1 MKHLK
6 WLLILLL
13 VVCCCVSAQAQS
25 LLVKTLK
32 PVDQRHYNVQ
42 DSPFSIGGYKFTN
55 SFFLSAPDGGL
66 IASQEQAF
74 ATFELKRQY
83 SKLSFALGPAI
94 ANPNGDNGNA
104 ILVVLADGKTILDV
118 VVNDHDA
125 LRFITL
131 DVAGVDKVTFK
142 NVKGSEKIGI
152 GVPKLWKA
160 GQNVVVATN
169 PLDKLPKG
177 KIKLVQQLKP
187 YFTSGSMV
195 KLITDDENVFWDYR
209 AKPISI
215 NRKSFDFGLQMFTP
229 EGLIENKEGWSYF
242 WLNKRYD
249 KISFIVGP
257 RDNQSSNS
265 SAWLVVKADGR
276 TIYEEYVRQSD
287 IAQQVVLDVSGKEQ
301 LSFYCQRR
309 SGDLLGSMT
318 FGVVDIY
325 AYPAGYSSDL
335 PEEGAVNLN
344 KDKIAALP
352 DVCPLMSNIR
362 PFSVRGF
369 NDAYSTLFYG
379 ESKHY
384 GFYMG
389 GTSYWEGMLFTTGN
403 TLMSDMIDSYAEFD
417 LAGEFDYISFDAG
430 CLTKSHVMDDDQLRI
445 YADGKLVFDNT
456 IYCTWTNQ
464 HYEVPINKCR
474 TLRFEKPGNGKQ
486 KQTIIGVGDVILY
499 RGRPTPNDIFVH
511 ETPDCPYEAD
521 LIDLCGKPYFHYCG
535 RFVSSLTN
543 FSMDDCFHD
552 GSTKRKAFN
561 MKDGSQIYKGFM
573 LETNIPLGLEA
584 ITPMSAL
591 FMFITGVG
599 ANISSSDVAA
609 HTGTTA
615 GVSGPL
621 MGGIGLLLADKNNK
635 QSAAAAF
642 NPFGEYESCTFTVAN
657 VYEHVDEFDELFNAK
672 DPETAKNPVKLNVFA
687 DQRLVGEYWLD
698 NKMDPKTITVPIFKC
713 HQLMFWLE
721 CGDQRSG
728 QYVFYNLKV
737 SKAPCNIPIPES
749 YTSGQSSLSKD
760 GKNTTGKVTDKVS
773 DKKKKEKK
781 EVSEEEKQARREK
794 AAKAVNKGLNILE
807 SILK

>member
-1 MKHLK
+1 MKRLFI
-6 WLLILLL
+6 ILL
-13 VVCCCVSAQAQS
+13 VACCSVSAYAQS
-25 LLVKTLK
+25 LLVNTLK
-32 PVDQRHYNVQ
+32 PVEQKHYNVQ
-42 DSPFSIGGYKFTN
+42 DSPFSIGGFKFGN
-55 SFFLSAPDGGL
+55 SFFLSAPDGGV
-66 IASQEQAF
+66 IGSQEQAY
-74 ATFELKRQY
+74 ATFELKGQY
-83 SKLSFALGPAI
+83 SKLSFVLGPAI
-94 ANPNGDNGNA
+94 ANPNGDDGNA
-104 ILVVLADGKTILDV
+104 ILVVLADGRTILDV

-152 GVPKLWKA
+152 GEPRLWKA
-160 GQNVVVATN
+160 GQKVVVAAN
-169 PLDKLPKG
+169 PMDKLPKG

-187 YFTSGSMV
+187 YYTSGGMV
-195 KLITDDENVFWDYR
+195 KQITDDEDVFWDYR
-209 AKPISI
+209 AGSISI
-215 NRKSFDFGLQMFTP
+215 NRKTFDSGLQMFTP
-229 EGLIENKEGWSYF
+229 DGLIDDKEGWSYF

-276 TIYEEYVRQSD
+276 TIYEEYIRQSD
-287 IAQQVVLDVSGKEQ
+287 LAQQVVLDVSGKEQ

-309 SGDLLGSMT
+309 SGDMLGSMT

-325 AYPAGYSSDL
+325 AYPAGYASAL
-335 PEEGAVNLN
+335 PETGAVNLN
-344 KDKIAALP
+344 KDKISVLP

-369 NDAYSTLFYG
+369 NDAYNTLFYG
-379 ESKHY
+379 ETKHY

-403 TLMSDMIDSYAEFD
+403 NLMDDMIDSYAEYD
-417 LAGEFDYISFDAG
+417 LAGEFDYISFDVG
-430 CLTKSHVMDDDQLRI
+430 CLTKRHIMDDDKLRI
-445 YADGKLVFDNT
+445 YADDKLVFDDT
-456 IYCTWTNQ
+456 VYCTWPNQ
-464 HYEVPINKCR
+464 HYEVPIYKCR

-486 KQTIIGVGDVILY
+486 KQTIIGVGDVVLY
-499 RGRPTPNDIFVH
+499 RGRPVPNDIFVH
-511 ETPDCPYEAD
+511 EIPDCPYEAD

-535 RFVSSLTN
+535 RFVSSITN

-573 LETNIPLGLEA
+573 LETNIPLGLEE

-599 ANISSSDVAA
+599 ASVSSSDVAA

-621 MGGIGLLLADKNNK
+621 LGGIGLLLADKDNK
-635 QSAAAAF
+635 QSSAAAF

-657 VYEHVDEFDELFNAK
+657 IFEHVDEFAEMFDAK
-672 DPETAKNPVKLNVFA
+672 NPETVKNPVKLNVFA

-698 NKMDPKTITVPIFKC
+698 NKMEPMTVTVPIFRC

-721 CGDQRSG
+721 CGEQRSG
-728 QYVFYNLKV
+728 QYLFYDIKV
-737 SKAPCNIPIPES
+737 SKAPCRISIPET
-749 YTSGQSSLSKD
+749 YTSGKTSLSENGKKTAVKD
-760 GKNTTGKVTDKVS
+760 ADEAS
-773 DKKKKEKK
+773 DNRKKEKK
-781 EVSEEEKQARREK
+781 VVSEAEKQERREK
-794 AAKAVNKGLNILE
+794 AAKAVGIGLNILNTLLE
-807 SILK
+807 

>member
-1 MKHLK
+1 MKR
-6 WLLILLL
+6 LLTLVLVSFFGFSAHAQALL
-13 VVCCCVSAQAQS
+13 VN
-25 LLVKTLK
+25 TLK

-42 DSPFSIGGYKFTN
+42 DSPFTIGGYKFDN

-66 IASQEQAF
+66 IASQEQAY
-74 ATFELKRQY
+74 ATFELKKQY
-83 SKLSFALGPAI
+83 GKLSFVLGPAI

-104 ILVVLADGKTILDV
+104 FLVVTTDGKTVLDE

-125 LRFITL
+125 PRFITL
-131 DVAGVDKVTFK
+131 DVAGVDKITFK
-142 NVKGSEKIGI
+142 NVRGTEKIGI

-160 GQNVVVATN
+160 GQTVVVAPN

-187 YFTSGSMV
+187 YYTSGGMV
-195 KLITDDENVFWDYR
+195 KQITDDQDVFWDYR
-209 AKPISI
+209 AESISI
-215 NRKSFDFGLQMFTP
+215 NRKTFDFGLQMYTP
-229 EGLIENKEGWSYF
+229 DGLLEDREGWSYF
-242 WLNKRYD
+242 WLGKRYE

-276 TIYEEYVRQSD
+276 TIYEEYIRQSD

-325 AYPAGYSSDL
+325 AYPAGHTSAL

-369 NDAYSTLFYG
+369 NDAYDTMFYG
-379 ESKHY
+379 ETKHY

-389 GTSYWEGMLFTTGN
+389 GISYWEGMLFTTGN
-403 TLMSDMIDSYAEFD
+403 TLMDDMVDSYAEFD
-417 LAGEFDYISFDAG
+417 LAGEFDYISFDVG
-430 CLTKSHVMDDDQLRI
+430 CLTKRHILDDDKLRI
-445 YADGKLVFDNT
+445 YADDKLVFDNT
-456 IYCTWTNQ
+456 VYCTWPNQ
-464 HYEVPINKCR
+464 HYEVPVYKCR

-499 RGRPTPNDIFVH
+499 RGRPAMNDIFVH
-511 ETPDCPYEAD
+511 EMPDCPYETD

-535 RFVSSLTN
+535 RFVSSITN

-561 MKDGSQIYKGFM
+561 MKDGSQICKGFM
-573 LETNIPLGLEA
+573 LETNIPLGIEE
-584 ITPMSAL
+584 ITPLSAL

-599 ANISSSDVAA
+599 VNVSNSDVSA

-635 QSAAAAF
+635 QSSAAAF
-642 NPFGEYESCTFTVAN
+642 NPFGQYESCTFTVAN
-657 VYEHVDEFDELFNAK
+657 AYEHVDEFDEILHSNN
-672 DPETAKNPVKLNVFA
+672 PETVKNPVKLNVFA

-698 NKMDPKTITVPIFKC
+698 NKMAPMTITVPIFKC

-728 QYVFYNLKV
+728 QYVFYDLKL
-737 SKAPCNIPIPES
+737 SKAPCNIPIPET
-749 YTSGQSSLSKD
+749 YTSGQASLSKD
-760 GKNTTGKVTDKVS
+760 GKSIVVKENDEAAGS
-773 DKKKKEKK
+773 RKKEKK
-781 EVSEEEKQARREK
+781 EISEEEKQARREK
-794 AAKAVNKGLNILE
+794 AAKAVGVGLNILE
-807 SILK
+807 TLLK

>member
-1 MKHLK
+1 MKR
-6 WLLILLL
+6 LLILLL
-13 VVCCCVSAQAQS
+13 VAYCGISAYGQS

-32 PVDQRHYNVQ
+32 PVEQKHYNVQ
-42 DSPFSIGGYKFTN
+42 DSPFSIGGYQFNN

-66 IASQEQAF
+66 IASQEQAYTTF
-74 ATFELKRQY
+74 ALKKQY

-160 GQNVVVATN
+160 GQKVVVATN

-187 YFTSGSMV
+187 YFTSGGMV
-195 KLITDDENVFWDYR
+195 KQITDDEEVFWDYR
-209 AKPISI
+209 AKAISI
-215 NRKSFDFGLQMFTP
+215 NRKTFDSGLQMFTP
-229 EGLIENKEGWSYF
+229 EGLFEDREGWSYF

-276 TIYEEYVRQSD
+276 TIYEEYIRQSD
-287 IAQQVVLDVSGKEQ
+287 LAQQVVLDVSGKEQ

-309 SGDLLGSMT
+309 NGDLLGSMT

-325 AYPAGYSSDL
+325 AYPAGYTSAL

-344 KDKIAALP
+344 KGKIAALP

-362 PFSVRGF
+362 PFSVRGTS
-369 NDAYSTLFYG
+369 DAYNTMFYG
-379 ESKHY
+379 ETRHY
-384 GFYMG
+384 GFTMG
-389 GTSYWEGMLFTTGN
+389 GISYWEGMLLTTDN
-403 TLMSDMIDSYAEFD
+403 TLMDDMIDSYAEFD

-430 CLTKSHVMDDDQLRI
+430 CLTKSHAMDDDKLRI
-445 YADGKLVFDNT
+445 YADGKLVFDSM
-456 IYCTWTNQ
+456 IYCTWPNQ
-464 HYEVPINKCR
+464 HYEIPIHKCR
-474 TLRFEKPGNGKQ
+474 TLRFEKPGNRKK

-499 RGRPTPNDIFVH
+499 RGRPTPNSIFVH

-535 RFVSSLTN
+535 RFVSSITS

-573 LETNIPLGLEA
+573 LETNIPLGLEE

-591 FMFITGVG
+591 FMFVTGVG

-635 QSAAAAF
+635 QSSAAAF

-657 VYEHVDEFDELFNAK
+657 AYEHVDEFDEIFNAK

-698 NKMDPKTITVPIFKC
+698 NKMEPMTITVPIFKC

-737 SKAPCNIPIPES
+737 SKAPCNIPIPET
-749 YTSGQSSLSKD
+749 YTSGQTSLTKN
-760 GKNTTGKVTDKVS
+760 GKNTTGKETEKAS
-773 DKKKKEKK
+773 ETKKKEKK
-781 EVSEEEKQARREK
+781 PVTEEEKQARREK
-794 AAKAVNKGLNILE
+794 AAKAVNKGLDILE
-807 SILK
+807 SLLK